1 MLTVAVNAAAS
12 GPYTVIAVLL
22 GALIA
27 VVVFFGVQ
35 QPKPRG
41 LAAGFWLAV
50 ITAGP
55 VGAGT
60 YYFAVSVMSNLN
72 LL

>member
-1 MLTVAVNAAAS
+1 MLTVATAATSS
-12 GPYTVIAVLL
+12 GPYTVIAILL
-22 GALIA
+22 AA
-27 VVVFFGVQ
+27 VAGLAVFFGVQ

-50 ITAGP
+50 LTAGP

-60 YYFAVSVMSNLN
+60 YYFAESVMKNLN